1 MFTKPVDHVKGHLQ
15 RLLQEPT
22 TNGTEVIIMVGGF
35 SDSPM
40 LHQPIKERYP
50 GINVI
55 KPEEAV
61 LAVLKGAVMFG
72 HNSTIISPRI
82 CKLTYGLQMRL
93 PFDKRKHPQSSKVT
107 SADGSEWCKNIFS
120 KHVEIDQPVRLGET
134 SPEVHYY
141 PAHKDST
148 TMTINVYESTEKN
161 PKFVTDIG
169 CKLAGSLQIPLTGLG
184 DHRPVSV
191 QMRFGGTEIEVECTE
206 KSTKQTFKLNID
218 FLRTPSIDS

>member
-1 MFTKPVDHVKGHLQ
+1 MIILYAYTNICLNKQERVHLFRHAKGAFKYAYTISFQVKFSADKVRLEPELAKQLFTKPVDHVKGHLQ

-72 HNSTIISPRI
+72 RI
-82 CKLTYGLQMRL
+82 
-93 PFDKRKHPQSSKVT
+93 PQ
-107 SADGSEWCKNIFS
+107 
-120 KHVEIDQPVRLGET
+120 
-134 SPEVHYY
+134 
-141 PAHKDST
+141 
-148 TMTINVYESTEKN
+148 
-161 PKFVTDIG
+161 
-169 CKLAGSLQIPLTGLG
+169 
-184 DHRPVSV
+184 
-191 QMRFGGTEIEVECTE
+191 
-206 KSTKQTFKLNID
+206 
-218 FLRTPSIDS
+218 